1 MDSTQQTI
9 FKLIQKKR
17 VELDKKDNTV
27 SWKKFIGDYF
37 VRVIIQFL
45 SKEIPKSY
53 QVTEPNA
60 YITGFPVEFDLL
72 IINMDSEPESYT
84 QSFDPKDVHL
94 GIELKMNGIYG
105 SRKDLEKN
113 NQKVKNTFDIVKKEH
128 PHINFVYLTFSEV
141 TKPKRAGSID
151 YLKINKAVIGKD
163 YGVFCLSD
171 SRREAITPGLENQ
184 WVDFVQ
190 KVNRHLVSKRDI
202 K

>member
-1 MDSTQQTI
+1 MDNTQQTI
-9 FKLIQKKR
+9 FELIQKKR
-17 VELDKKDNTV
+17 DELDKKDNTV

-37 VRVIIQFL
+37 VRVIIEFL

-53 QVTEPNA
+53 QVTEPNS
-60 YITGFPVEFDLL
+60 YITGFPVEYDLL
-72 IINMDSEPESYT
+72 IIKKGSKPEKYT
-84 QSFDPKDVHL
+84 RSFDPKDVHL
-94 GIELKMNGIYG
+94 GMELKMNGIYG

-128 PHINFVYLTFSEV
+128 SHINFVYLTFSEV
-141 TKPKRAGSID
+141 TNPKRKGSID
-151 YLKINKAVIGKD
+151 YLEINRDVFEPD
-163 YGVFCLSD
+163 YGAFCLSD
-171 SRREAITPGLENQ
+171 SRREAITPDLENQ